1 MGTRLHMTT
10 SGKLNISTS
19 SAISTDYPDVTNPSF
34 HHHTLVDKT
43 LKTLAITPSTSLSIF
58 QGL

>member
-1 MGTRLHMTT
+1 MTT
-10 SGKLNISTS
+10 SAKLNISTS
-19 SAISTDYPDVTNPSF
+19 SAIGTDYPDVTNPSF
-34 HHHTLVDKT
+34 HHHTLVNKT